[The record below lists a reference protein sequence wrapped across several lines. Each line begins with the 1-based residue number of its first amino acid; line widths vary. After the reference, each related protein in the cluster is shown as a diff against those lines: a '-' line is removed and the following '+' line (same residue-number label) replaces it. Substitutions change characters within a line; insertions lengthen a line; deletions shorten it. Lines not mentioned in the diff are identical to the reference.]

1 MFQTAVPTR
10 TNWAFGARP
19 TGPPATQRRSPQL
32 QLELAIHAGSVIV
45 TVHPLFF
52 FPHSHTRLHAWEARC
67 TLHCA
72 QTGAQTGRAKRRR
85 RCTPFLPMNAA
96 RLHLGPQQ
104 MIEFHSCVDT
114 ESVDWDLGSVSPTGA
129 AAPPNVGVAIVFV
142 QATLG
147 SEAHHCTSRI

>member
-1 MFQTAVPTR
+1 
-10 TNWAFGARP
+10 
-19 TGPPATQRRSPQL
+19 
-32 QLELAIHAGSVIV
+32 
-45 TVHPLFF
+45 
-52 FPHSHTRLHAWEARC
+52 
-67 TLHCA
+67 
-72 QTGAQTGRAKRRR
+72 
-85 RCTPFLPMNAA
+85 MNAA

-114 ESVDWDLGSVSPTGA
+114 ESVDWDLGSVSPTGGA